1 MQELLGVR
9 TVEDIIKLL
18 DDGVH
23 VAAHITSAF
32 GTQIMRE
39 HLAQAIE
46 IVMND
51 GGVEELGIDLAH
63 LGRMDAPKSNECC
76 LLSS

>member
-1 MQELLGVR
+1 
-9 TVEDIIKLL
+9 
-18 DDGVH
+18 
-23 VAAHITSAF
+23 
-32 GTQIMRE
+32 MRE